1 MGLKLIYVIIGH
13 YGSGKTEVAVSLA
26 RSIKNATIID
36 MDIVNPYFRSKDAQ
50 SILEKEGIKLIAPE
64 FANTNV
70 DIPSLP
76 PEILGALQSDEN
88 VILDVGGDED
98 GAIAL
103 GQYSRI
109 ITEKGYE
116 MICVVNTRRPMT
128 ENAEGVVET
137 VRLIEQASRL
147 KVTSLINNTNVKNE
161 TTPQMIEDG
170 QAIIEKASKMLEIP
184 VKAIACVPEIANSIS
199 INLPKII
206 LDLFIKLPWEV

>member
-1 MGLKLIYVIIGH
+1 MIYIIIGH
-13 YGSGKTEVAVSLA
+13 YGSGKTEVAVSMA
-26 RSIKNATIID
+26 RAIKNSVIID

-50 SILEKEGIKLIAPE
+50 NILEKEGIRLIAPE

-76 PEILGALQSDEN
+76 PEILGALQSSEN

-109 ITEKGYE
+109 ISEKGYE

-128 ENAEGVVET
+128 ENAEGIVET
-137 VRLIEQASRL
+137 VLLIEQASRL

-161 TTPQMIEDG
+161 TTPQMIKEG
-170 QAIIEKASKMLEIP
+170 QAIIEKASELLEIP
-184 VKAIACVPEIANSIS
+184 VKAVACVPEIAKSIS
-199 INLPKII
+199 IDLPKIV

>member
-1 MGLKLIYVIIGH
+1 MIYIIIGH
-13 YGSGKTEVAVSLA
+13 YGSGKTEVAVSMA
-26 RSIKNATIID
+26 RAIENSVIID

-50 SILEKEGIKLIAPE
+50 NILEKEGIRLIAPE

-76 PEILGALQSDEN
+76 PEILGALQSSEN

-109 ITEKGYE
+109 ISEKGYE

-128 ENAEGVVET
+128 ENTEGIVET

-161 TTPQMIEDG
+161 TTPQMIEEG
-170 QAIIEKASKMLEIP
+170 QAIIEEASEMLEIP
-184 VKAIACVPEIANSIS
+184 IKAIACVPEIAKSIS
-199 INLPKII
+199 INLPEII